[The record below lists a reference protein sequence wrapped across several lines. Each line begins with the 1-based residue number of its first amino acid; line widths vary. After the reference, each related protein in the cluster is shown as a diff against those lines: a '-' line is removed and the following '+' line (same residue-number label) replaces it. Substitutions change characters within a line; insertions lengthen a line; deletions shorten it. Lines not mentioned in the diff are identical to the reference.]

1 MEQDKRVEDKKVRF
15 ILLITQ
21 VVLWFMVMVMEM
33 VVLIVKQINVSEHM
47 LFLVSI
53 NLITIVTISIIGKTK
68 RGCNQVDIHTI
79 QEVSAME
86 YLNLEKG
93 GLITILIPLNLL
105 IGEYTLFFRLNGWSR
120 KIIHLITGVIDLFFV
135 VATIAS
141 GEHPYY
147 PFVIFGGMLIGIIQS
162 EWCYRKISEE
172 TNCWDKIDILFKK
185 GRIWMG
191 VILIIIE
198 IVIRMS
204 YPSMFMVLPLI
215 TRIFSYIIL
224 AVLPIEV
231 IVFNCFLVKKHNG
244 MTI

>member
-1 MEQDKRVEDKKVRF
+1 M
-15 ILLITQ
+15 I
-21 VVLWFMVMVMEM
+21 
-33 VVLIVKQINVSEHM
+33 
-47 LFLVSI
+47 
-53 NLITIVTISIIGKTK
+53 
-68 RGCNQVDIHTI
+68 
-79 QEVSAME
+79 
-86 YLNLEKG
+86 Y
-93 GLITILIPLNLL
+93 
-105 IGEYTLFFRLNGWSR
+105 
-120 KIIHLITGVIDLFFV
+120 FV

-172 TNCWDKIDILFKK
+172 TNCWDKIDIFKK

-198 IVIRMS
+198 IVIIMS

-231 IVFNCFLVKKHNG
+231 IVFNCFLVKNI
-244 MTI
+244 MV

>member
-1 MEQDKRVEDKKVRF
+1 
-15 ILLITQ
+15 
-21 VVLWFMVMVMEM
+21 
-33 VVLIVKQINVSEHM
+33 
-47 LFLVSI
+47 
-53 NLITIVTISIIGKTK
+53 
-68 RGCNQVDIHTI
+68 
-79 QEVSAME
+79 ME

-172 TNCWDKIDILFKK
+172 TNCWDKIDIFKK
-185 GRIWMG
+185 ENLDGSDIN
-191 VILIIIE
+191 
-198 IVIRMS
+198 
-204 YPSMFMVLPLI
+204 Y
-215 TRIFSYIIL
+215 Y
-224 AVLPIEV
+224 
-231 IVFNCFLVKKHNG
+231 
-244 MTI
+244 

>member
-1 MEQDKRVEDKKVRF
+1 MQQTVQRPCID
-15 ILLITQ
+15 
-21 VVLWFMVMVMEM
+21 
-33 VVLIVKQINVSEHM
+33 
-47 LFLVSI
+47 
-53 NLITIVTISIIGKTK
+53 
-68 RGCNQVDIHTI
+68 
-79 QEVSAME
+79 
-86 YLNLEKG
+86 
-93 GLITILIPLNLL
+93 
-105 IGEYTLFFRLNGWSR
+105 
-120 KIIHLITGVIDLFFV
+120 DLFFV
-135 VATIAS
+135 VAIIAS

-162 EWCYRKISEE
+162 EWCYREISEE
-172 TNCWDKIDILFKK
+172 TNLSKIDILFKK
-185 GRIWMG
+185 GRILLG
-191 VILIIIE
+191 AILIIIE

>member
-1 MEQDKRVEDKKVRF
+1 
-15 ILLITQ
+15 
-21 VVLWFMVMVMEM
+21 
-33 VVLIVKQINVSEHM
+33 
-47 LFLVSI
+47 
-53 NLITIVTISIIGKTK
+53 
-68 RGCNQVDIHTI
+68 
-79 QEVSAME
+79 ME
-86 YLNLEKG
+86 YLNLEKS
-93 GLITILIPLNLL
+93 GLITILIPLNFL

-172 TNCWDKIDILFKK
+172 TNWSKIDILLKK
-185 GRIWMG
+185 GRILLG
-191 VILIIIE
+191 AILIIIE

-224 AVLPIEV
+224 AVLPIEI
-231 IVFNCFLVKKHNG
+231 IVFNSFLVKKQNS
-244 MTI
+244 MAIEYF